1 MIFRC
6 LLHPRCLSAALLAAA
21 AMTAFAQPDLQPP
34 PNRGQML
41 YATHCIECHNSQ
53 MHWRAR
59 HQARDWA
66 TLRAEV
72 HRWQAAALLGWSDAD
87 IDEVT
92 RHLNDT
98 IYQFE
103 LPQPRADS
111 RACAMK
117 NRSISAV
124 ASGPRG
130 SV

>member
-1 MIFRC
+1 MTERS
-6 LLHPRCLSAALLAAA
+6 LLLVRCLSVALLAAA
-21 AMTAFAQPDLQPP
+21 AMPAFTQPEQQPP
-34 PNRGQML
+34 PTRGQLL
-41 YATHCIECHNSQ
+41 YSTHCIECHNTQ

-72 HRWQAAALLGWSDAD
+72 YRWQATASLAWSEAD

-103 LPQPRADS
+103 LPRPRADA
-111 RACAMK
+111 RAAGGNTGFMMP
-117 NRSISAV
+117 
-124 ASGPRG
+124 PRR
-130 SV
+130 VRAP